1 MNFEDVLKVVLDSVS
16 ELNLQL
22 DDSHQLELSPETQLF
37 GRGSKLDS
45 LGLVNLI
52 VLVEEKTAD
61 TFGKSVTIAD
71 EKAMSQKNSPFR
83 TVQTLAEYLF
93 SLLKES

>member
-1 MNFEDVLKVVLDSVS
+1 MNLDDVMKVVLDSIT

-22 DDSHQLELSPETQLF
+22 EDPQKLDHTSDTQLF

-52 VLVEEKTAD
+52 VLVEEKTAA

-71 EKAMSQKNSPFR
+71 ERAMSQKSSPFR

-93 SLLKES
+93 SLLKEE

>member
-1 MNFEDVLKVVLDSVS
+1 MNFEDVLKVVLDSVA
-16 ELNLQL
+16 ELNFQL
-22 DDSHQLELSPETQLF
+22 DDSHQLEPSPETQLF

-61 TFGKSVTIAD
+61 AFGKTVTIAD

-93 SLLKES
+93 SLLKEN

>member
-1 MNFEDVLKVVLDSVS
+1 MNFEDVLKVVLDSVA

-22 DDSHQLELSPETQLF
+22 DDSHQLEPSPETQLF

-52 VLVEEKTAD
+52 VLVEEKTSD
-61 TFGKSVTIAD
+61 TFGKMVTIAD
-71 EKAMSQKNSPFR
+71 EKAMSQKSSPFR
-83 TVQTLAEYLF
+83 TVQTLAEYLL
-93 SLLKES
+93 SLLKEN

>member
-1 MNFEDVLKVVLDSVS
+1 MIFDDVMKVVLESVA

-22 DDSHQLELSPETQLF
+22 DASQQLQLTPDTQLF
-37 GRGSKLDS
+37 GRGSRLDS

-52 VLVEEKTAD
+52 VLVEEKAAD

-71 EKAMSQKNSPFR
+71 ERAMSQKSSPFR
-83 TVQTLAEYLF
+83 TVRTLSEYLF
-93 SLLKES
+93 GLLKEI

>member
-1 MNFEDVLKVVLDSVS
+1 MNYEEAQKLVLEAVE

-22 DDSHQLELSPETQLF
+22 DEGQQLEISPDTQLF

-52 VLVEEKTAD
+52 VLVEEKVADEFGTA
-61 TFGKSVTIAD
+61 VTIAD
-71 EKAMSQKNSPFR
+71 ERAMSQKSSPFR
-83 TVQTLAEYLF
+83 TVHSLAEYL
-93 SLLKES
+93 STLVPEK

>member
-1 MNFEDVLKVVLDSVS
+1 MIFDDVMKVVLDSVK

-22 DDSHQLELSPETQLF
+22 DESQQLEINPETQLF

-52 VLVEEKTAD
+52 VLVEEKIAD
-61 TFGKSVTIAD
+61 SFGKTVTIAD
-71 EKAMSQKNSPFR
+71 ERAMSQKSSPFR
-83 TVQTLAEYLF
+83 TIRTLAEYLF
-93 SLLKES
+93 ALLKED

>member
-1 MNFEDVLKVVLDSVS
+1 MNFDDVLKVVLDSVV
-16 ELNLQL
+16 ELNFQL
-22 DDSHQLELSPETQLF
+22 DESHQLKLSPETQLF
-37 GRGSKLDS
+37 GQGSKLDS

-61 TFGKSVTIAD
+61 TFGKTVTIAD
-71 EKAMSQKNSPFR
+71 EKAMSQKSSPFR

-93 SLLKES
+93 SLLKEN

>member
-1 MNFEDVLKVVLDSVS
+1 MNFEDVLKVILDSVS

>member
-1 MNFEDVLKVVLDSVS
+1 MNFEDVLKVVVDSVA

-22 DDSHQLELSPETQLF
+22 DESHQLELSPETQLF

-45 LGLVNLI
+45 LGLVNLL

-93 SLLKES
+93 FLLKEN

>member
-1 MNFEDVLKVVLDSVS
+1 MNFEDVLKVVLDSVA
-16 ELNLQL
+16 ELNF
-22 DDSHQLELSPETQLF
+22 QLEDSQKLKPSPETQLF

-61 TFGKSVTIAD
+61 AFGKTVTIAD
-71 EKAMSQKNSPFR
+71 EKAMSQKSSPFR

-93 SLLKES
+93 FLLMEN